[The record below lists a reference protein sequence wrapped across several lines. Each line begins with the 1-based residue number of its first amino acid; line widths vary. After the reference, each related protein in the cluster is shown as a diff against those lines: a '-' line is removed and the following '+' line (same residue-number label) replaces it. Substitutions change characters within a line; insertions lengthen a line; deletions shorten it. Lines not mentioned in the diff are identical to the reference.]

1 MPSCTRKSP
10 HSSRRRRTLELI
22 AVRASEPICF
32 RAPPNWGAAKK
43 SEGTGCGPVPSGI
56 PPACLCRSARN
67 ASDESDAVPS
77 ASRSVP
83 VWSSGG
89 IHGHRRVPVRQCCS
103 SNFGFGPDGTSVP
116 PVPGAVRSAGRRAW
130 CVRRPL
136 EIGLRSP
143 THPPSPQAIVS
154 SASGVRSSIAPPSK
168 AKSKPNSHVRALFGA
183 FLGDVVRASW
193 RRVCA
198 LLARPFVPED
208 PTRAASGPPP
218 RHRAGAGRARRPFAG
233 GVSKP
238 KRDQVPSPLGLTCV
252 EGKEGLR

>member
-1 MPSCTRKSP
+1 MRPRALWDPSRLP
-10 HSSRRRRTLELI
+10 
-22 AVRASEPICF
+22 
-32 RAPPNWGAAKK
+32 
-43 SEGTGCGPVPSGI
+43 
-56 PPACLCRSARN
+56 CRSARN

-103 SNFGFGPDGTSVP
+103 SNFGFGPDRTSVR
-116 PVPGAVRSAGRRAW
+116 PVPGAVRSVLRRAAKAP
-130 CVRRPL
+130 RPT
-136 EIGLRSP
+136 ESGLRSP
-143 THPPSPQAIVS
+143 THPPSPPAIVS
-154 SASGVRSSIAPPSK
+154 SACGVRSSIPSPPK
-168 AKSKPNSHVRALFGA
+168 AKSNAESRVRALFGA
-183 FLGDVVRASW
+183 LRGDVVRASW

-198 LLARPFVPED
+198 LVARPFVPED
-208 PTRAASGPPP
+208 PIRAASGSPP
-218 RHRAGAGRARRPFAG
+218 RHRAGAGRARRPLAG